1 LKYTEN
7 NREKL
12 IGYTNPKELGQY
24 LDKQKL
30 LEGFTDFANK
40 NSIRPDP
47 EGLRISGNY
56 ILVQL
61 KGYIA
66 RNILDNKGAYPLWE
80 QIDNTLQYAI
90 NFLNDSVQKSLD

>member
-1 LKYTEN
+1 M
-7 NREKL
+7 
-12 IGYTNPKELGQY
+12 
-24 LDKQKL
+24 
-30 LEGFTDFANK
+30 EGFTDFANK

-80 QIDNTLQYAI
+80 TD
-90 NFLNDSVQKSLD
+90 